1 MDNLERMYKDMKIQM
16 EQYKSEKNRL
26 TKENQGQEK
35 LLQTLREELS
45 ELRMREQIKK
55 AEQDS
60 QMW

>member
-1 MDNLERMYKDMKIQM
+1 MYKDMKLQM
-16 EQYKSEKNRL
+16 EQYKSEKTRL

-55 AEQDS
+55 AE
-60 QMW
+60 

>member
-1 MDNLERMYKDMKIQM
+1 MKIQM
-16 EQYKSEKNRL
+16 EQYKSEKTRL

-55 AEQDS
+55 AE
-60 QMW
+60 